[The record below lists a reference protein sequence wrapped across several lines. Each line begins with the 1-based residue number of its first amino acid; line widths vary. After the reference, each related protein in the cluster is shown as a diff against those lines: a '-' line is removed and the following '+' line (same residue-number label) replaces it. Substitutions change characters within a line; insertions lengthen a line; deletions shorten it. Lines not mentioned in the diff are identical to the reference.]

1 MKTTIASILLVLIQL
16 SGQSRAQSTDDVAR
30 QLAGMWRLVSNPTQ
44 LADGTTRQGPNIGYA
59 FFDATGNHMCFLT
72 MNPDRPA
79 WKSETAPTPEEGLT
93 ALRGINAY
101 CATLEI
107 HAKEGFMDRRYDINQ
122 NPNVVGRATRRWYS
136 FQGPD
141 RLTLRVD
148 AAELRQPV
156 VETLFVWERVT
167 K

>member
-44 LADGTTRQGPNIGYA
+44 LADGTTRQGSNIGYA
-59 FFDATGNHMCFLT
+59 FFDASGRHMCFLT
-72 MNPDRPA
+72 MNPARPS

-107 HAKEGFMDRRYDINQ
+107 HAKEGYMDRRYDINQ
-122 NPNVVGRATRRWYS
+122 NPNTVGRATRRWYS